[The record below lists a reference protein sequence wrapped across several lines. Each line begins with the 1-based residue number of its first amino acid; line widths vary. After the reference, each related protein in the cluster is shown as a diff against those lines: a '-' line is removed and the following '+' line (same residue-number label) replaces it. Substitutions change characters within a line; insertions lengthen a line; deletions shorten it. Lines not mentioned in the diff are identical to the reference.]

1 MLARRKT
8 PTLQGSVNII
18 CRAADDECFSAGTI
32 GTLVAFVAEQFGR
45 SQDDILWRVEAT
57 LEAGFHRQTAQVQ

>member
-1 MLARRKT
+1 MAVPRKT

-18 CRAADDECFSAGTI
+18 CRAAEDPVFSEGAVGMM
-32 GTLVAFVAEQFGR
+32 VAFVAEQFGR

-57 LEAGFHRQTAQVQ
+57 RECGMHRQ